1 MTILIGDI
9 MITQPVNSEEAYVQ
23 KDPSPCGQFSVSLF
37 LLVMIYI
44 YIYIMYIYIYYVHIY
59 ILCTYIHIYI
69 FLNPFAYIAS
79 SAHFFHELAG
89 HIGDHSVGWLQQQ

>member
-44 YIYIMYIYIYYVHIY
+44 YI
-59 ILCTYIHIYI
+59 